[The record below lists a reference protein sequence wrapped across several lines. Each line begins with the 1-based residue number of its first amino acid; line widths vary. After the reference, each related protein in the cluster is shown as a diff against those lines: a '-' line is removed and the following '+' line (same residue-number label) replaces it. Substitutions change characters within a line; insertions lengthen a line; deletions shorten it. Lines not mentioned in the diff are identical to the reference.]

1 MSQPFPLFLLLS
13 LLLSVTPLPAQ
24 APDAL
29 PGEAELRIVQLVEGE
44 PLQRNHPAGLPSLL
58 SEISRT
64 TPFPFSPD
72 PVFIQSFADPRLFE
86 SPVAYVN
93 FADRSDWELSP
104 AEIEALRTYLQNGGF
119 LFIDAGIN
127 SEFLR
132 GEASLGQRHSFADWE
147 VTPILAG
154 QMEAVLPGRSFEP
167 LPRSHPIF
175 QGFHNRLPDPDPLP
189 EAIRDYVVN
198 EKWPQASY
206 SAMALHT
213 ESGRIAVL
221 ATPIIALG
229 WGRDRFG
236 RWSSTISFRVREAA
250 EGIGERLRSAA
261 FSGPSFESR
270 REDGSR
276 DIIYTQP
283 PHVPAWVQEP
293 DGRWRVFRYYHG
305 PEISEYAHQFYTRL
319 GVNIFVYL
327 LAEGA

>member
-198 EKWPQASY
+198 EKW
-206 SAMALHT
+206 L
-213 ESGRIAVL
+213 
-221 ATPIIALG
+221 
-229 WGRDRFG
+229 
-236 RWSSTISFRVREAA
+236 
-250 EGIGERLRSAA
+250 
-261 FSGPSFESR
+261 
-270 REDGSR
+270 
-276 DIIYTQP
+276 
-283 PHVPAWVQEP
+283 
-293 DGRWRVFRYYHG
+293 
-305 PEISEYAHQFYTRL
+305 
-319 GVNIFVYL
+319 
-327 LAEGA
+327 